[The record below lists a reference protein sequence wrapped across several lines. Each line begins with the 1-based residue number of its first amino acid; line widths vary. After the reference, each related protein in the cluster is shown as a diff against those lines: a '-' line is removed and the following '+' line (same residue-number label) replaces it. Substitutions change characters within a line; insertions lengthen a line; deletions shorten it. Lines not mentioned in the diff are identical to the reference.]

1 MNMATKVQAED
12 NIMMMLWIVGGYL
25 LIYGI
30 IYMILGVSVT
40 PFIMVFLALFAAEK
54 YHRGIN

>member
-1 MNMATKVQAED
+1 MSVKTRD
-12 NIMMMLWIVGGYL
+12 NIMMVLWIIGSYL

-40 PFIMVFLALFAAEK
+40 PFIMIFLAVYAGEK
-54 YHRGIN
+54 YHRRIN